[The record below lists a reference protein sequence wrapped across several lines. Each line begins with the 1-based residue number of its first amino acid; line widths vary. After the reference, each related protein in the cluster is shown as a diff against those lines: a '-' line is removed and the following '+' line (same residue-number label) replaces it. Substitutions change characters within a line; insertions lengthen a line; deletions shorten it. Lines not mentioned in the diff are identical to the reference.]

1 MVHQKNNPVCLVQPT
16 GRTDHCVVI
25 PPPQP
30 GAPTEVRRFK
40 AYYNRDEY
48 DRQLCYKESVHRP
61 LKIDMYKEIVHR
73 LLILNDAVAAENITN
88 SQFKGR
94 LNF

>member
-1 MVHQKNNPVCLVQPT
+1 MVRQKNNLVRLVQPT
-16 GRTDHCVVI
+16 GRTDRCIVI
-25 PPPQP
+25 PPLQP

-40 AYYNRDEY
+40 AYYDRDEY
-48 DRQLCYKESVHRP
+48 HQQLCYKEI

-73 LLILNDAVAAENITN
+73 PLIINDAVAAENITN

>member
-1 MVHQKNNPVCLVQPT
+1 MVHQKNTPVQHVQPT
-16 GRTDHCVVI
+16 GRTDRCIVI

-40 AYYNRDEY
+40 AYYDRDEY
-48 DRQLCYKESVHRP
+48 HQQLCYKEFVHHP
-61 LKIDMYKEIVHR
+61 LKIDMYKSIMHR
-73 LLILNDAVAAENITN
+73 PLVINDAVTAEDSTN
-88 SQFKGR
+88 HQFKGR

>member
-1 MVHQKNNPVCLVQPT
+1 MVRQKNNLVCLIQPT
-16 GRTDHCVVI
+16 GPTDHCVVI

-40 AYYNRDEY
+40 AYYDRDEY
-48 DRQLCYKESVHRP
+48 HRQLHYKEIVHRP

-73 LLILNDAVAAENITN
+73 PLIINDAVAAENITN

>member
-1 MVHQKNNPVCLVQPT
+1 MVRQKNNPVRLIQPT
-16 GRTDHCVVI
+16 GRTDRCVVI

-30 GAPTEVRRFK
+30 GAPAEVRRFK
-40 AYYNRDEY
+40 AYYDRDEY
-48 DRQLCYKESVHRP
+48 HCQLRYKEIVHRP

-73 LLILNDAVAAENITN
+73 QLILNDAVAAKNITN

-94 LNF
+94 LTF

>member
-1 MVHQKNNPVCLVQPT
+1 MVHQKNNPVHFIQPT
-16 GRTDHCVVI
+16 GRTDRCVII

-40 AYYNRDEY
+40 AYYDRDEY
-48 DRQLCYKESVHRP
+48 HQQLRYKEIVHRP

-73 LLILNDAVAAENITN
+73 PLVLNYAVAAKNITN

-94 LNF
+94 FNF